1 MASSDLYGFLS
12 SKSNRNL
19 YFQPSIQS
27 AYGLRIIN
35 SEVTPGGL
43 GVCFMRTVTFP
54 ESRFFLENIKDCF
67 TRPGAVV
74 VPYLSYESSEDRN
87 VLRDPTSQM
96 CLGQEKGGKG
106 AILSPAA
113 CKTGSFLLIPINN

>member
-1 MASSDLYGFLS
+1 MARSDLYGFLS
-12 SKSNRNL
+12 YKSNGNL
-19 YFQPSIQS
+19 YFQPTTDS
-27 AYGLRIIN
+27 AYGLIN
-35 SEVTPGGL
+35 IDSEVTPGGL
-43 GVCFMRTVTFP
+43 GVCFMRTVSWP
-54 ESRFFLENIKDCF
+54 ESRFFLDNIRECF
-67 TRPGAVV
+67 TRPGVEP
-74 VPYLSYESSEDRN
+74 VPYLSYESSEDRY

>member
-1 MASSDLYGFLS
+1 MAGSDLYGFLS
-12 SKSNRNL
+12 SKGNGSL

-27 AYGLRIIN
+27 AYGLRINN
-35 SEVTPGGL
+35 SEVFPGGL
-43 GVCFMRTVTFP
+43 GVCFMRLETYP

-67 TRPGAVV
+67 TLPGAVV
-74 VPYLSYESSEDRN
+74 VPYLSYESSEDRH

-113 CKTGSFLLIPINN
+113 CKTGSFLLILISN